1 MANAERKT
9 RTRKTITPRQA
20 ELKAMAS
27 VTKTLDSLDHGARE
41 RVQAWIAEQ
50 YRAKDYPSGLKSAE
64 GRALDLRS
72 GSAIA
77 LTAVDE

>member
-9 RTRKTITPRQA
+9 RTRKVITPRQA

-50 YRAKDYPSGLKSAE
+50 YRAKAV
-64 GRALDLRS
+64 S
-72 GSAIA
+72 GSALVANMIA
-77 LTAVDE
+77 AAGNARAPDLTAVDE